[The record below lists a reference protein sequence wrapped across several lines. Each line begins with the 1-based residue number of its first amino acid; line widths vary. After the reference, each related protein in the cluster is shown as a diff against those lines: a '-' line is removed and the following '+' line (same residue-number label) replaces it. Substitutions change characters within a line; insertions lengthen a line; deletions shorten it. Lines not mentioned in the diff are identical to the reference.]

1 MSKKNPRKKR
11 PNPAFGMLPGIE
23 KLVAESAGS
32 MAVNHALAGAT
43 LDERLLISA
52 MIPTMLAFIRKG
64 SQKSVS
70 EIVDTLYAGGVD
82 IEVQPGIR
90 VQREPKKTEA

>member
-11 PNPAFGMLPGIE
+11 PNPAFGIPGIE
-23 KLVAESAGS
+23 QLVAQTAGN
-32 MAVNHALAGAT
+32 MAVTQALSGAT

-70 EIVDTLYAGGVD
+70 EIVDTLD
-82 IEVQPGIR
+82 IEVHPGLR

>member
-11 PNPAFGMLPGIE
+11 PNPAAGIPGIE
-23 KLVAESAGS
+23 QLVAQTAGN
-32 MAVNHALAGAT
+32 MAVTQALSGAT

>member
-11 PNPAFGMLPGIE
+11 PNPAFGIPGIE
-23 KLVAESAGS
+23 QLVAQTAGN
-32 MAVNHALAGAT
+32 MAVTQALSGAT